1 MTKLTLSQLSGLLF
15 RACDDLRG
23 NMDAS
28 EYKEYIFGMLFLK
41 RLSDLFDQEREQL
54 AKDLKSRGMSEKQI
68 AAQLANPD
76 KYTFFVPERAYWSKI
91 RHLKTN
97 VGSGLNKA
105 LEALEDAN
113 VEALQDVLKHIN
125 FNRKIGQRTLDDD
138 TLANFVQ
145 NFEKIPLRDE
155 NFEFPDLLG
164 AAYEYLIKFFADSA
178 GKKAGEFYTPADVV
192 RTLVEI
198 VDPQPHMSIYDPTC
212 GSGGMLIHTR
222 DYIRECGG
230 NPKDLSLFGQ
240 ESIGTTWS
248 ICKMN
253 MLLHG
258 ISHADIRQEDTIR
271 RPQHKAENSEL
282 KRYDRVLANPPF
294 SQNYIKKDIEYP
306 GRFAVWM
313 PEKGKKADLMFVQHM
328 LAVLKADGKMATIM
342 PHGVL
347 FRGGEEREARRH
359 FIEKGWLEAVI
370 GLPAGLFYGTGIPAC
385 VLVMNKK
392 DAATRKHVF
401 FINAD
406 REYREGKAQNFLR
419 PEDISKMVHV
429 YRERKNVEGYAR
441 LVPVSEIA
449 AEDFNCNIR
458 RYVDNA
464 PPAEPHDVR
473 AHLHGGV
480 PVVEI
485 DALHHFWKNYPGLR
499 EQVFVP
505 RSSGSLSPWE
515 RGGVRAEDP
524 ASGKH
529 PTTPVPPELLR
540 LARTL
545 RHNSADAENLMWNL
559 LRGRQ
564 IAGAKFRRQHPL
576 EPYVLDFYCH
586 ELKLAIELDGGQHN
600 EPAGRAHDKQRDGFV
615 ARQGIRTLRF
625 WNNQVLAETEAVL
638 EAVHQAVV
646 ESEAAGPSSNRPSP
660 SPLPEGEGIRSMPD
674 HRPLPEGESKESDRS
689 FVPLPGGEGIRYPV
703 PSPLPS
709 PSGRGMGEGLYAD
722 FAPIVTDRR
731 ALAELVKSDPG
742 VAKAHAR
749 FLETLELWWKE
760 HLPLVEALAPKN
772 GKRGNVYELRRQLL
786 VSIAQRF
793 PSPIGRGEGE
803 GQGEGAPGILTEHQ
817 IRGALAS
824 YFEFFKPE
832 FKSIA
837 FSGWGPELIPDDDI
851 LQSQFPQILA
861 DMEQKRVRLDELSAL
876 FAAADE
882 EDYEDS
888 DDSGVLPDSEVK
900 ALRADLKEAKAQAKL
915 MKKEKRDQPEF
926 LVRTEA
932 AEKRLVRHKGLED
945 EERRLKADLRA
956 TEKRKEELV
965 AAARQK
971 IDREEARRVIL
982 DRLHR
987 LLVQTYEGYLRADQ
1001 RACISA
1007 LENLHAKYA
1016 VTAKAIEAKRDAEAA
1031 KLKAFLA
1038 ELGYE

>member
-1 MTKLTLSQLSGLLF
+1 MSKLTLSQLSSLLF

-41 RLSDLFDQEREQL
+41 RMSDLFDQEREQL
-54 AKDLKSRGMSEKQI
+54 AKDLKARGMSGKQI
-68 AAQLANPD
+68 SAQLANSD
-76 KYTFFVPERAYWSKI
+76 KYTFFVPERAHWSKI

-113 VEALQDVLKHIN
+113 SHALQDVLKHIN

-212 GSGGMLIHTR
+212 GSGGMLIQTR

-230 NPKDLSLFGQ
+230 NPKDVSFFGQ

-258 ISHADIRQEDTIR
+258 ISDADIRQEDTIR
-271 RPQHKAENSEL
+271 RPQHKAENNEL

-347 FRGGEEREARRH
+347 FRGGEEREARKY
-359 FIEKGWLEAVI
+359 FIERGWLDAVI

-392 DAATRKHVF
+392 DTATRKHIF

-406 REYREGKAQNFLR
+406 REYGEGKAQTFLR
-419 PEDISKMVHV
+419 SEDISKIVHA

-441 LVPVSEIA
+441 LVPVKEIE
-449 AEDFNCNIR
+449 AEEYNCNIR

-464 PPAEPHDVR
+464 PPPEPHDVR

-485 DALHHFWKNYPGLR
+485 EALHRFWNNYPGLR
-499 EQVFVP
+499 ERAFAPRAKDNIYSDFVP
-505 RSSGSLSPWE
+505 
-515 RGGVRAEDP
+515 V
-524 ASGKH
+524 
-529 PTTPVPPELLR
+529 
-540 LARTL
+540 
-545 RHNSADAENLMWNL
+545 
-559 LRGRQ
+559 
-564 IAGAKFRRQHPL
+564 
-576 EPYVLDFYCH
+576 
-586 ELKLAIELDGGQHN
+586 
-600 EPAGRAHDKQRDGFV
+600 
-615 ARQGIRTLRF
+615 
-625 WNNQVLAETEAVL
+625 
-638 EAVHQAVV
+638 
-646 ESEAAGPSSNRPSP
+646 
-660 SPLPEGEGIRSMPD
+660 
-674 HRPLPEGESKESDRS
+674 
-689 FVPLPGGEGIRYPV
+689 
-703 PSPLPS
+703 
-709 PSGRGMGEGLYAD
+709 
-722 FAPIVTDRR
+722 VTDRR

-742 VAKAHAR
+742 VANAHAR

-760 HLPLVEALAPKN
+760 HLPLIEGLAPKN

-786 VSIAQRF
+786 VSIAATFAKQHL
-793 PSPIGRGEGE
+793 
-803 GQGEGAPGILTEHQ
+803 LTEHQ

-851 LQSQFPQILA
+851 LQSQFPLILA
-861 DMEQKRVRLDELSAL
+861 NMEQKRLRLAELFAL
-876 FAAADE
+876 FAVADE
-882 EDYEDS
+882 EEYEDS
-888 DDSGVLPDSEVK
+888 DDIGVLPNSEVK
-900 ALRADLKEAKAQAKL
+900 TLRAELKEAKAQAKL
-915 MKKEKRDQPEF
+915 AKKEQRDQSKFIARAE
-926 LVRTEA
+926 V
-932 AEKRLVRHKGLED
+932 AEKRLARHKGLED
-945 EERRLKADLRA
+945 EERQLNADLRA
-956 TEKRKEELV
+956 TEKKKEELV
-965 AAARQK
+965 AAAREK
-971 IDREEARRVIL
+971 IDRDEARRVIL

-1001 RACISA
+1001 RACLA
-1007 LENLHAKYA
+1007 GLENLHEKYA
-1016 VTAKAIEAKRDAEAA
+1016 VTTTAIEAKRDAEVA
-1031 KLKAFLA
+1031 KLKSFLV

>member
-1 MTKLTLSQLSGLLF
+1 
-15 RACDDLRG
+15 
-23 NMDAS
+23 
-28 EYKEYIFGMLFLK
+28 
-41 RLSDLFDQEREQL
+41 
-54 AKDLKSRGMSEKQI
+54 MSEKQI
-68 AAQLANPD
+68 AAQLINRD
-76 KYTFFVPERAYWSKI
+76 KYTFWVPERAHWSKI

-97 VGSGLNKA
+97 VGSALNKA
-105 LEALEDAN
+105 LEDLEEANIDALE
-113 VEALQDVLKHIN
+113 DVLKHIN

-198 VDPQPHMSIYDPTC
+198 VDPQPGMSIYDPTC
-212 GSGGMLIHTR
+212 GSGGMLIQTR

-230 NPKDLSLFGQ
+230 DPRDLSLFGQ

-271 RPQHKAENSEL
+271 RPQHKADNNEL

-347 FRGGEEREARRH
+347 FRGGEEKEARKH
-359 FIEKGWLEAVI
+359 FIEKGWLEAII

-392 DAATRKHVF
+392 EAANRKHVF

-419 PEDISKMVHV
+419 PEDISKMVHA

-441 LVPVSEIA
+441 LVPVNEIA
-449 AEDFNCNIR
+449 AEEFNCNIR

-464 PPAEPHDVR
+464 PPPESHDVR

-485 DALHHFWKNYPGLR
+485 DALGHFWKNYAGLR
-499 EQVFVP
+499 ERVFV
-505 RSSGSLSPWE
+505 S
-515 RGGVRAEDP
+515 RAKDNIY
-524 ASGKH
+524 S
-529 PTTPVPPELLR
+529 
-540 LARTL
+540 
-545 RHNSADAENLMWNL
+545 
-559 LRGRQ
+559 
-564 IAGAKFRRQHPL
+564 
-576 EPYVLDFYCH
+576 
-586 ELKLAIELDGGQHN
+586 
-600 EPAGRAHDKQRDGFV
+600 
-615 ARQGIRTLRF
+615 
-625 WNNQVLAETEAVL
+625 
-638 EAVHQAVV
+638 
-646 ESEAAGPSSNRPSP
+646 
-660 SPLPEGEGIRSMPD
+660 
-674 HRPLPEGESKESDRS
+674 
-689 FVPLPGGEGIRYPV
+689 
-703 PSPLPS
+703 
-709 PSGRGMGEGLYAD
+709 D
-722 FAPIVTDRR
+722 FAPVVTERR
-731 ALAELVKSDPG
+731 ALPELVKSDPG
-742 VAKAHAR
+742 VANAHAR
-749 FLETLELWWKE
+749 FIDKLELWWKE
-760 HLPLVEALAPKN
+760 HLPLIEALAPKN

-786 VSIAQRF
+786 ASIAATFAKQHL
-793 PSPIGRGEGE
+793 
-803 GQGEGAPGILTEHQ
+803 LTDHQ

-851 LQSQFPQILA
+851 LQSQFPELLA
-861 DMEQKRVRLDELSAL
+861 ETDQKRLRLAELASL

-888 DDSGVLPDSEVK
+888 DDIGVLPDNEVK
-900 ALRADLKEAKAQAKL
+900 AFRAELKEANAQAKL
-915 MKKEKRDQPEF
+915 AKKEQRDQSEF
-926 LVRTEA
+926 LIRADA
-932 AEKRLVRHKGLED
+932 AEKRLARHKGLEN
-945 EERRLKADLRA
+945 EERQLKADLRA
-956 TEKRKEELV
+956 TEKKKEELIT
-965 AAARQK
+965 AAREK
-971 IDREEARRVIL
+971 IDRDEARRVIL

-987 LLVQTYEGYLRADQ
+987 LLIQTYEGYLRSDQ
-1001 RACISA
+1001 RACTAA
-1007 LENLHAKYA
+1007 LENLQEKYA
-1016 VTAKAIEAKRDAEAA
+1016 VTAKAIEDKRDADAA
-1031 KLKAFLA
+1031 KLKSFLS
-1038 ELGYE
+1038 ELAYA